1 METLLLILFILLYLG
16 VGLYIEHKIMS
27 DKKRDEQD
35 KLGPFL

>member
-16 VGLYIEHKIMS
+16 VGLCVEHMLY
-27 DKKRDEQD
+27 KKRNDSD